1 MSNEKASVSTRQS
14 TNPSATILENHN
26 GSQYPLKTVVAN
38 PNGNNQML
46 TATAVQTGNP
56 SLNGSANTDIDIPMN
71 VINLI
76 LWVLIIVV
84 LMHFSGMSDKPEAN
98 NY

>member
-1 MSNEKASVSTRQS
+1 MSNEKVSVRTTTNGKPST
-14 TNPSATILENHN
+14 TVLENHN
-26 GSQYPLKTVVAN
+26 GSQYPLKTVVVN

-46 TATAVQTGNP
+46 SATVVQSGNP
-56 SLNGSANTDIDIPMN
+56 SNVSPNSDVDIPMN

-76 LWVLIIVV
+76 LWVLIIVT
-84 LMHFSGMSDKPEAN
+84 LMHFSGMSDKQEPN